1 LAQRQVQVLASVR
14 QPEPAW
20 EPVLAPV
27 LAPGWSLEQARV
39 SVLVLVLVRAS
50 LGWSPGA
57 ASSSL
62 A

>member
-1 LAQRQVQVLASVR
+1 VQVLASVR

-20 EPVLAPV
+20 EPVLGMEPV
-27 LAPGWSLEQARV
+27 LAPGPALEQARV
-39 SVLVLVLVRAS
+39 SVLVRVL